1 MKEIYEVLK
10 ECREAETV
18 TDKLVVLH
26 QNDNATLRQVIQHA
40 YHPNAKWYINDWPT
54 GYKPIDTLPG
64 ISMTNLYSEIRR
76 IYLFQVGHP
85 TADAMTVE
93 KRNELLV
100 NILEGMEPEEA
111 KVFIN
116 IFKGD
121 LEIGLELDALQ
132 YLFPGLL
139 E

>member
-10 ECREAETV
+10 ECREAKTV
-18 TDKLVVLH
+18 TDKLVVLSE
-26 QNDNATLRQVIQHA
+26 NDNPTLRQIIQHT
-40 YHPNAKWYINDWPT
+40 YHPQAKWYVNDWPAE
-54 GYKPIDTLPG
+54 YKPIDTLPG
-64 ISMTNLYSEIRR
+64 MSMTNMYSELRR
-76 IYLFQVGHP
+76 VYLFQVGHP

-121 LEIGLELDALQ
+121 LDIGLELDAIK
-132 YLFPGLL
+132 YLYPGLID
-139 E
+139 